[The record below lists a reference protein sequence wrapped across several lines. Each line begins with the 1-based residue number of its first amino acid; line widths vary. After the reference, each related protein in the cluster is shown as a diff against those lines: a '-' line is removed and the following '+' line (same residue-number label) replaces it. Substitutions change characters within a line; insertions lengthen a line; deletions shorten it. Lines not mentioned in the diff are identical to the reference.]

1 MSHYRPSMDN
11 LIETV
16 GQFLDELAPSL
27 SGELKYRARVSSFLL
42 SICRR
47 ELADDGAKDTADLAA
62 WRKLLNSDL
71 SSAFRARRELCN
83 RIRQH
88 DFDNRFEEAL
98 TAILERTADEVRIV
112 RPDHLGAPP

>member
-16 GQFLDELAPSL
+16 GQFLDEIAPSL
-27 SGELKYRARVSSFLL
+27 TGELKYKAHVSSFLL

-47 ELADDGAKDTADLAA
+47 ELADDGAKDASDLAA
-62 WRKLLNSDL
+62 WRKLLNSDVA
-71 SSAFRARRELCN
+71 SASHARRELCA

-88 DFDNRFEEAL
+88 NFDDRFDEVL
-98 TAILERTADEVRIV
+98 TAILDRTADDVRIV
-112 RPDHLGAPP
+112 RPDYLGAPP